1 MHFMSKLTVREAFRD
16 ASQRQRQSVDD
27 GKLAP
32 AQVVETYDGRL
43 HGPGKQGDVLDSQ
56 TLVQRQAILSQNG
69 TQSA

>member
-1 MHFMSKLTVREAFRD
+1 
-16 ASQRQRQSVDD
+16 VDD

-56 TLVQRQAILSQNG
+56 TLVQRQAVLSQNR
-69 TQSA
+69 TQLT